1 MALLQE
7 IKVPLLAV
15 NDTTLTVVEINF
27 TNGSKVQQGQQL
39 MVFETSKTTYEVIA
53 EADGYVQYFCETGND
68 YEVNEVV
75 AKIFDSLSELET
87 IKTTGPLV
95 QPATN
100 GIHQQPLTTAVTN
113 WEGETIFSE
122 SAASLVASSGAA
134 LSLFAGKDFVSRADV
149 EEMLGLSPKQALP
162 KAPVA
167 APTQY
172 KAKPAAAISNEKLI
186 VEKLS
191 SGKKREIEYLS
202 DIQSTGLTSTINT
215 LVETGGIFVHVNAS
229 LQYLKN
235 SLLPLIVYETA
246 RLLKKYTALNAYF
259 TPGGIA
265 YYKDVHVGFAID
277 IDKGLKVLKLPF
289 TNEKSLAEIEGA
301 IMQLS
306 EKYLDDKLDIA
317 DITEIGFT
325 ITDLSAES
333 VHFFRPLVNTMNSA
347 ILGVSSIDEKL
358 ERCVLSLSFDHR
370 VTEGKLVAK
379 FLKDLK
385 DRLESYR
392 ADAMYKTKTVTCF
405 KCYTSLADDISDVG
419 FVACIQPNGQEGYI
433 CQRCFKG
440 F

>member
-27 TNGSKVQQGQQL
+27 TTGSKVQEGEQL
-39 MVFETSKTTYEVIA
+39 MVFETSKTTYEVVA
-53 EADGYVQYFCETGND
+53 EASGYIQYFCEIDHD
-68 YEVNEVV
+68 YEVNKVV
-75 AKIFDSLSELET
+75 AKLFETLTELEP
-87 IKTTGPLV
+87 IQSAKPLV

-100 GIHQQPLTTAVTN
+100 GIQQPTVAVIN
-113 WEGETIFSE
+113 HWEGETIFSE

-134 LSLFAGKDFVSRADV
+134 LSLFAGKDFVSKADV
-149 EEMLGLSPKQALP
+149 EELLGLSPSRPATKP
-162 KAPVA
+162 SAPL
-167 APTQY
+167 APQPT
-172 KAKPAAAISNEKLI
+172 AKPALAVSNEKLI
-186 VEKLS
+186 VEKLT

-215 LVETGGIFVHVNAS
+215 TVETDGIFVHLNQS
-229 LQYLKN
+229 LKYLKN
-235 SLLPLIVYETA
+235 SLLPLIIYETA

-265 YYKDVHVGFAID
+265 YYKEVHVGFAID
-277 IDKGLKVLKLPF
+277 IDKGLKVLKLPL
-289 TNEKSLAEIEGA
+289 TNEKNLAAIENS
-301 IMQLS
+301 IMRLS
-306 EKYLDDKLDIA
+306 EKYLDDALDIA
-317 DITEIGFT
+317 DLTEIGFT

-358 ERCVLSLSFDHR
+358 ERCILSLTFDHR
-370 VTEGKLVAK
+370 VTEGKSVAK
-379 FLKDLK
+379 FLKELK

-392 ADAMYKTKTVTCF
+392 ADAIHKTTTISCF
-405 KCYTSLADDISDVG
+405 KCYTTLAEDLSDVG
-419 FVACIQPNGQEGYI
+419 FVACIQPNGQQGHI